1 MAPVLAE
8 LRSLLDTLNLF
19 AADERGPDGRGDGV
33 CVLAA
38 HRSGLRSSLGFG
50 VDDGATNKPT
60 EGAHARSSALSRSAH
75 SVASKSAGDGATAVA
90 RERRHRLHEQPSG
103 VHAQA
108 QAGAA
113 AERTAEAP
121 IDRHG
126 NTPQAVRTATCR
138 DAPTERADSATPGC
152 NVRTRRSAPA
162 TMFHL
167 RSSTS
172 FRNCVLSVA

>member
-19 AADERGPDGRGDGV
+19 AVDERGPGGRGDGV
-33 CVLAA
+33 CVSAA

-50 VDDGATNKPT
+50 ADDGATHKQT
-60 EGAHARSSALSRSAH
+60 EGAHAPSSALSRSAQ

-108 QAGAA
+108 GAA
-113 AERTAEAP
+113 AVAERTAEVCTESTIAMG
-121 IDRHG
+121 IRIR
-126 NTPQAVRTATCR
+126 NAVREPWRDVPRPANRTCR
-138 DAPTERADSATPGC
+138 ATPGC

-162 TMFHL
+162 PCFTL
-167 RSSTS
+167 YLILQVV
-172 FRNCVLSVA
+172 C